1 MSQQL
6 PLAVELRPQV
16 TLDDF
21 LPGENQQLLALL
33 KQIANGKKDEVLF
46 ISGAHAS
53 GKTHLLMGLCSAAE
67 QRGLSCAYLPMEEFH
82 HLSPELLTGMD
93 TMDII
98 AVDGVQH
105 IAGNINWEEALFILF
120 NLARSLHRALIFSAD
135 RSPTLLPLALPDLR
149 SRLSWGSIYQ
159 LRALDDEGLMELM
172 QTQAQKRGLQLKPK
186 VARWLL
192 THCSRKPED
201 LLALLDRLD
210 KKALAEKRHNL
221 SLPFIQSCI
230 QEAPCT

>member
-21 LPGENQQLLALL
+21 LPGENRQLLTLL
-33 KQIANGKKDEVLF
+33 TQIAQGRKDETLF
-46 ISGAHAS
+46 ISGAPDS
-53 GKTHLLMGLCSAAE
+53 GKTHLLMGLCSAAG
-67 QRGLSCAYLPMEEFH
+67 QRGLSCAYLPLEELH

-105 IAGNINWEEALFILF
+105 IAGNINWEQALFILF
-120 NLARSLHRALIFSAD
+120 NLARGLHRTLVFSAD
-135 RSPTLLPLALPDLR
+135 RSPARLPLKLPDLG
-149 SRLSWGSIYQ
+149 SRLSWGGSYQ
-159 LRALDDEGLMELM
+159 LHALDDEGLRELL
-172 QTQAQKRGLQLKPK
+172 QTQAHKRGLQLKPK

-192 THCSRKPED
+192 THCSRKPGD

-230 QEAPCT
+230 QEASCT